1 MKTKRPF
8 LNGLLIVVL
17 AIVIGI
23 VLANIFG
30 IVTILISIPLIL
42 LITFLVLYFIWAPN
56 NCFACFPE
64 EGYCTIIAEGD
75 SFYDAIIKYKGRILK
90 KDYSIVPSDDPDI
103 INHKK
108 KPHLFFGMYII
119 PGWPLRKVFK
129 KEVKWTKL
137 GKEGKEDRSEILDKF
152 LLMRYLY
159 YVDVSNAET
168 TNKVPINIGLN
179 IEAFPI
185 NVYNSIFN
193 TKSFPLIM
201 NSKIESAVRNFVRFK
216 SYEDIINCDL
226 EVEILKSIDEVIKDM
241 ENIYGVEISKL
252 LVINVEPADERYAR
266 ATLDEVVQDR
276 ENKGIIKRA
285 EGIAK
290 AKSIESTGVILAMVL
305 EELNIPTEDLPE
317 YRINHSEEFRES
329 YKRNKELYELLEK
342 LKSNALIEIVSSGG
356 GSSGSK
362 NDIIPTIVA
371 TTIATNKIL
380 NNGNNGNGNNPSK
393 NNDCDVEDGVGF
405 LDRSIQKFGKI

>member
-1 MKTKRPF
+1 MKTNRPF

-64 EGYCTIIAEGD
+64 EGYCTIIVEGD
-75 SFYDAIIKYKGRILK
+75 SFYDAIIKYKGKILK

-159 YVDVSNAET
+159 YVDASHAET
-168 TNKVPINIGLN
+168 INKVPINIGLN

-201 NSKIESAVRNFVRFK
+201 NSKIESAVRNFVRLK
-216 SYEDIINCDL
+216 SYEKIIDCDL
-226 EVEILKSIDEVIKDM
+226 EVEILKSIDEVTKDM

-266 ATLDEVVQDR
+266 ATLDKIIQD
-276 ENKGIIKRA
+276 KRLEAKIVEA

-290 AKSIESTGVILAMVL
+290 AKSIETTGAIIRML
-305 EELNIPTEDLPE
+305 
-317 YRINHSEEFRES
+317 SEKTGLSVGEIQKSLKDGSDDSAEK
-329 YKRNKELYELLEK
+329 YENCQKLYEKQLAIDG
-342 LKSNALIEIVSSGG
+342 NAYIEIVSPG
-356 GSSGSK
+356 GSSSGLN
-362 NDIIPTIVA
+362 NDTLALIIA
-371 TTIATNKIL
+371 ANKIL
-380 NNGNNGNGNNPSK
+380 NQKGNND
-393 NNDCDVEDGVGF
+393 NNDSK
-405 LDRSIQKFGKI
+405 RKITKAEMDAVIYRK